1 MTLKEHIISIE
12 NCLMNDEYVDSNE
25 VALVVLYQLVQ
36 KLVNIDETLQE
47 LLTRSV
53 ENGREERT
61 S

>member
-53 ENGREERT
+53 ENGREKRT